1 VAVICVLA
9 VAWAG
14 GDAESAGRL
23 LLEAGIAPRVAVEEG
38 RLWVDAGGLSGER
51 VAAEVGRV
59 LAAVPG
65 ARCGVADSPVAA
77 YAAAVTAEDGRP
89 ARVAEGADRAFLEP
103 LPLGVLEP
111 EERLS
116 TLLEG
121 VGVESC
127 GDLAALPR
135 EAVEARFGGE
145 AVETWRRAR
154 AEDRRRL
161 FRPIAPERPHA
172 SLEFVDYVV
181 TSPEQLLFTA
191 NALLANLC
199 AGLAERGEH
208 ARAMRLD
215 LPLANGECW
224 TRVLRPARPTASR
237 AVWLRL
243 IRTQFERLTV
253 ADAVAGVALGIEATE
268 AAAAVQGDLFD
279 PGFATSGAVEAALAR
294 LLETQGPVMVRAAVG
309 EHPLPERRTEFQPV
323 AIEALVRAE
332 PADTPQT
339 ESAPAAASGLTLQLL
354 PDPRAVLVESVCRR
368 DHVIPVRYRDGR
380 WRQFAT
386 VAGPDRI
393 SGGSWEQP
401 YAREYYRGV
410 TGEGS
415 LVLLYR
421 DARNDA
427 WFLHGWW
434 D

>member
-1 VAVICVLA
+1 
-9 VAWAG
+9 
-14 GDAESAGRL
+14 
-23 LLEAGIAPRVAVEEG
+23 
-38 RLWVDAGGLSGER
+38 
-51 VAAEVGRV
+51 
-59 LAAVPG
+59 
-65 ARCGVADSPVAA
+65 
-77 YAAAVTAEDGRP
+77 
-89 ARVAEGADRAFLEP
+89 
-103 LPLGVLEP
+103 
-111 EERLS
+111 
-116 TLLEG
+116 
-121 VGVESC
+121 
-127 GDLAALPR
+127 
-135 EAVEARFGGE
+135 
-145 AVETWRRAR
+145 
-154 AEDRRRL
+154 
-161 FRPIAPERPHA
+161 
-172 SLEFVDYVV
+172 
-181 TSPEQLLFTA
+181 
-191 NALLANLC
+191 
-199 AGLAERGEH
+199 
-208 ARAMRLD
+208 
-215 LPLANGECW
+215 
-224 TRVLRPARPTASR
+224 
-237 AVWLRL
+237 
-243 IRTQFERLTV
+243 
-253 ADAVAGVALGIEATE
+253 
-268 AAAAVQGDLFD
+268 
-279 PGFATSGAVEAALAR
+279 
-294 LLETQGPVMVRAAVG
+294 MVRAAVG